1 MFFWKCFIFHF
12 FFSKTITRQLELCL
26 VFVYVCVILIKETSR
41 MDSEKCMLLFTKGEK
56 IEGAK
61 GRRQAVRK
69 TETGRRSN

>member
-1 MFFWKCFIFHF
+1 
-12 FFSKTITRQLELCL
+12 
-26 VFVYVCVILIKETSR
+26 
-41 MDSEKCMLLFTKGEK
+41 MDPEKCMLPLTKGEM